1 MDLIL
6 LNQADFLHYFIFR
19 LLNQR
24 SQNVLVHLAL
34 SLQLLD
40 IFGHLLNCRIDATF
54 LLQTLLLHSLLRQHK
69 HVYLALHAF
78 DHALFGCILLV
89 DRSLKRLL
97 PLTEVIGQ
105 LF

>member
-6 LNQADFLHYFIFR
+6 LNQADFLDYFIFG

-40 IFGHLLNCRIDATF
+40 ILSDLSHCRLDATA
-54 LLQTLLLHSLLRQHK
+54 LLQALLLHSLLRQHK
-69 HVYLALHAF
+69 HAYLALHGF
-78 DHALFGCILLV
+78 DLVLFGCIFLV
-89 DRSLKRLL
+89 DRSL
-97 PLTEVIGQ
+97 
-105 LF
+105 

>member
-6 LNQADFLHYFIFR
+6 LNQADFLDYFIFG
-19 LLNQR
+19 LLYQR
-24 SQNVLVHLAL
+24 SQNVLVILAL

-40 IFGHLLNCRIDATF
+40 ILSHLLNYLLDAAV
-54 LLQTLLLHSLLRQHK
+54 LQYTLLLQSLLLQLRHLYFA
-69 HVYLALHAF
+69 HHGI
-78 DHALFGCILLV
+78 DHALFGCIFLV

-97 PLTEVIGQ
+97 PLTEVIAQ